1 MIKTFR
7 HHGAVELNTPLLMPK
22 YNLYEEDKKA
32 VYLIDADGGLVQVI
46 CMFFFLK
53 KKKKNNNI

>member
-46 CMFFFLK
+46 YIFFFKEK
-53 KKKKNNNI
+53 KSIY